1 VSLQKEKMKD
11 KTEQMKARMNK

>member
-1 VSLQKEKMKD
+1 MKD